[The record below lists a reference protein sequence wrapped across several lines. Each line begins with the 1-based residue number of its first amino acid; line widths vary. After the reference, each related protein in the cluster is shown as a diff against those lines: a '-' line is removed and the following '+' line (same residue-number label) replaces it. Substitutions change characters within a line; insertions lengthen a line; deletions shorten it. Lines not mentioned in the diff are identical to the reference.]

1 MESADVDYL
10 AASVCP
16 AVTTD
21 NVRQFCC
28 ATRRAGTAR
37 RTIES
42 PVRGSSLPCLCS
54 WGFTLRYSH
63 LVLLIICSLFVRIY
77 LNTSSIAVQGLGVQG
92 IGVLLIDL
100 YILECIPPW
109 VCDGEVAVARI
120 RVAVYST
127 HQAEADAV
135 VFT

>member
-21 NVRQFCC
+21 NVRQFWC

-77 LNTSSIAVQGLGVQG
+77 LNASVIRGQGL
-92 IGVLLIDL
+92 GVLLIDL

>member
-16 AVTTD
+16 AVTAD
-21 NVRQFCC
+21 NVGQFCC
-28 ATRRAGTAR
+28 ATRRAGTPR

-63 LVLLIICSLFVRIY
+63 LVLLIICSLFIRNY
-77 LNTSSIAVQGLGVQG
+77 LNTSSIEIDG
-92 IGVLLIDL
+92 IAVLLTDL
-100 YILECIPPW
+100 YILECVPPR
-109 VCDGEVAVARI
+109 VCHGLATFAGIGIAVDSAD
-120 RVAVYST
+120 
-127 HQAEADAV
+127 QAEADAI